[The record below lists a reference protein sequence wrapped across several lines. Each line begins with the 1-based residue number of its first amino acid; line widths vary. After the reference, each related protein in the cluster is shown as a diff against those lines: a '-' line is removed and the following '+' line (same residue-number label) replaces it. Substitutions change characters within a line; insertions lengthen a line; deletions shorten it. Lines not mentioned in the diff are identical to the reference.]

1 MSTRALHWVAGSEEQ
16 SEAMEDL
23 VARALEEATKKATS
37 KAEELKK
44 KKVAEMRQGQALEG
58 SVCIPWAAID
68 AKFPRKNSSSC
79 WCIWSALC
87 LRSASRA
94 TRLA

>member
-1 MSTRALHWVAGSEEQ
+1 MSTRALHWVAESEEQ
-16 SEAMEDL
+16 SEAMEDR
-23 VARALEEATKKATS
+23 VARALEEATKNATS
-37 KAEELKK
+37 EAEELKQ